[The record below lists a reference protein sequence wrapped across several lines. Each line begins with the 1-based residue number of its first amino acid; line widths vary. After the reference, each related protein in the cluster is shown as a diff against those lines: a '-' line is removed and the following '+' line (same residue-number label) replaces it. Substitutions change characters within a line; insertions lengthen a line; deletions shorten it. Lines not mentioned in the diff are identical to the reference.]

1 MSALIRRALMPSLL
15 VLGLAVAASPALAQT
30 GQVKGKVVDVKNQPV
45 EKAQVTIEATDGMG
59 RKFNVTT
66 NKKGEFV
73 QIGLPPGQYKLTAAK
88 DGLTDIHEQR
98 IGLDPAEVNFTLRP
112 ATAADMSPEERKKA
126 EAKNAADP
134 RRVRRGRQAQQ

>member
-59 RKFNVTT
+59 RKFKVKT
-66 NKKGEFV
+66 NKKGEFI

-88 DGLTDIHEQR
+88 DGLTDMHR
-98 IGLDPAEVNFTLRP
+98 AAHRPGRGEVNFTLRP
-112 ATAADMSPEERKKA
+112 RPRRDMSPEERKKA
-126 EAKNAADP
+126 EARNAAVSGASK
-134 RRVRRGRQAQQ
+134 RA